1 MELLGRAERMQWRNR
16 GCAVG
21 GRLERLQALF
31 REVVDP
37 KTKEHPA
44 G

>member
-1 MELLGRAERMQWRNR
+1 MQWRNR

-21 GRLERLQALF
+21 GRLESLQAVF
-31 REVVDP
+31 RKAVDP